1 MYENKILTLKS
12 FIYHKAFEANS
23 EILLKKIKR
32 KENDNR
38 FFFSLSKLIMGKMRR
53 DDRNVIKDIQW
64 LLSTWHLK
72 SDDLF
77 VIFLFCHLLTVWPWE
92 SY

>member
-38 FFFSLSKLIMGKMRR
+38 FF
-53 DDRNVIKDIQW
+53 
-64 LLSTWHLK
+64 LLSQN
-72 SDDLF
+72 
-77 VIFLFCHLLTVWPWE
+77 
-92 SY
+92 